1 VVHTLDAPDQV
12 CPQCGG
18 DLQAWA
24 GQFEEAEEIDVVER
38 SFRIVRHQRQ
48 KYRCRCG
55 SCIDT
60 ALGPPKLVPGGR
72 YSIDFAVAVAV
83 GKYLD
88 HLPLARQV
96 RQMARADLTVDTQT
110 LWDQLLALHRHLTPT
125 YEALLAY
132 VRSAP
137 VLGADETTWQLM
149 EPGRSKTWY
158 VWALHRPDAVAYRL
172 LGTRSAAG
180 ARTVLGD
187 YQGVVLCDGYAA
199 YRALARDGA
208 GSRAGPV
215 LTLAHCWAH
224 VRRHFL
230 DAEPHYP
237 QATEVLD
244 LIGQLYH
251 AERAAQAAGA
261 GAPERLVAARRAQ
274 VAPVVEQ
281 IRQWVTTQR
290 ALAQSALGKALAYT
304 TELWPGLVAFLEH
317 AAIPLDNNG
326 TERALRGVAV
336 GRKNH
341 YGSRSERGTQVAALC
356 YTLLESA
363 KLAGVDPARY
373 LGEATRRAIANPGTV
388 TLPHDLLG
396 A

>member
-1 VVHTLDAPDQV
+1 METDVERLRQMALLLEAENARLHRRLLELTRALAEARGEAQAQLELELQHLQEQLAAQTRALFARSSERRGAPADAPAPPAPPRRGHGPRAQAALPLVEVLHTLDAPDQV

-24 GQFEEAEEIDVVER
+24 GQCEEAEEIDVVER
-38 SFRIVRHQRQ
+38 SFRLVRHQRQ

-72 YSIDFAVAVAV
+72 YSVDFAVAVAV

-110 LWDQLLALHRHLTPT
+110 LWDQLLALHRHLAPT
-125 YEALLAY
+125 YEALVDY

-172 LGTRSAAG
+172 LGTRSTAG

-187 YQGVVLCDGYAA
+187 YQGIVLCDGYAA
-199 YRALARDGA
+199 YRALAKDV
-208 GSRAGPV
+208 RARGNLVPD
-215 LTLAHCWAH
+215 AH
-224 VRRHFL
+224 L
-230 DAEPHYP
+230 
-237 QATEVLD
+237 
-244 LIGQLYH
+244 
-251 AERAAQAAGA
+251 
-261 GAPERLVAARRAQ
+261 
-274 VAPVVEQ
+274 
-281 IRQWVTTQR
+281 
-290 ALAQSALGKALAYT
+290 
-304 TELWPGLVAFLEH
+304 
-317 AAIPLDNNG
+317 
-326 TERALRGVAV
+326 
-336 GRKNH
+336 
-341 YGSRSERGTQVAALC
+341 AALLQQHGVPTL
-356 YTLLESA
+356 YTHDRDFRRFDFLR
-363 KLAGVDPARY
+363 VIDPV
-373 LGEATRRAIANPGTV
+373 ATGS
-388 TLPHDLLG
+388 
-396 A
+396 